1 MITKTTSVSECRFGY
16 PLYWPDVCIKKDLL
30 YIPAFQ
36 YLKVKIVLNDCE
48 TMI

>member
-1 MITKTTSVSECRFGY
+1 MITKTHFRLCRFGY
-16 PLYWPDVCIKKDLL
+16 PLYWPDFVKKDLL

-36 YLKVKIVLNDCE
+36 YLKVKNFVERDCE

>member
-1 MITKTTSVSECRFGY
+1 MITETHFRLPFWVSFGRT
-16 PLYWPDVCIKKDLL
+16 LCIKKDLL

-36 YLKVKIVLNDCE
+36 YLKVENFVESLQ